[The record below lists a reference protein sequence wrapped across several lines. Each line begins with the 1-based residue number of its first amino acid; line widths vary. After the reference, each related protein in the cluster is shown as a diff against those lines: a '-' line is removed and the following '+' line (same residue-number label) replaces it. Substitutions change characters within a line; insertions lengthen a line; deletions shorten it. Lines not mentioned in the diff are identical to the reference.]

1 MPAKLTDELLT
12 GDLIGLP
19 KIALRKLMVDGGHGL
34 NEAVLEPLGGLRL
47 LVDQLGTRVV
57 PDKAGSIREAKKHIL
72 GDGLKELRINYRI

>member
-47 LVDQLGTRVV
+47 LVDQLRTRIVSDETGGV
-57 PDKAGSIREAKKHIL
+57 REAQKHVL
-72 GDGLKELRINYRI
+72 GNGLSIKRIPVL